1 MKINI
6 LLWYSL
12 LSLDEK
18 DNNFIISF
26 FKKSCDL
33 IRKDLIRD
41 NRDLDINLQFIDI
54 KKGEEGIQRLKNKID
69 ALDGLIITNGHSV
82 KKYNPKILDNLKE
95 KEFLYFSG
103 IGAEDFK
110 KLDDNFKPNIIRTSR
125 ANQLG
130 KLNFLTKQ
138 INNYYKIYFFHEGK
152 RLHEKITNLFSNI
165 QNKKFEIFEISDE
178 ESCNRGV
185 SNLKNLNNNE
195 VVILDV
201 GLSKIRIFFEFFNN
215 EKNNANVINLFGSL
229 EKRFTQ
235 LKFNLIQLSGTQSF
249 PTLAFEDL
257 VTKCFDHD
265 PSHSQKTLV
274 LDSVYRL
281 EIPLL
286 INEAINKIR
295 KEDDISKITLAKIK
309 EKILTFDGKSDLF
322 IGKKLIYG
330 FDNDAK
336 NIFKDSFAYV
346 FPNSLQI
353 KDYEIPKIYYPT
365 QISSIDDEII
375 SKNVIFTYIDLLS
388 ASNIDIKTKSWTAEF
403 HLDIVSEEV
412 EPMRLIEFTNL
423 SSVQSKSEIRKI
435 WERKSSKDKS
445 ITTRYH
451 IVANFSYFALADN
464 YPFDWQC
471 IYIGLRPTDGN
482 KSILQPIPYEFID
495 NDFEINEWKIE
506 KSFSGIKNRKNYIY
520 NDADL
525 QRNVIALSENRIGWV
540 VKRKNTAT
548 LLKIGIPI
556 FFLFFLVYYSAF
568 LSFEDSKQTI
578 GTLTTTFLSA
588 IALYF
593 SVEKP
598 EPKKMTI
605 IDIIFI
611 WFYLLNGITII
622 LFGLSGFISQDV
634 YNFISNA
641 MKLLIP
647 VSLIGLVSYLFKRV
661 KKNRRDIFLDRDG

>member
-12 LSLDEK
+12 LALDEK
-18 DNNFIISF
+18 DNNFNISF
-26 FKKSCDL
+26 LKKSCDL

-41 NRDLDINLQFIDI
+41 NRDLNINLKFIDL
-54 KKGEEGIQRLKNKID
+54 KKGEEGTQRLKKEIE
-69 ALDGLIITNGHSV
+69 ALDGLIVTNGHPV
-82 KKYNPKILDNLKE
+82 KSYNPKILDSLRE
-95 KEFLYFSG
+95 KEFLFFAG
-103 IGAEDFK
+103 IGAEEFN
-110 KLDDNFKPNIIRTSR
+110 KLDDDLKPNIIRTSR
-125 ANQLG
+125 ADQLG
-130 KLNFLTKQ
+130 KLSFLSTQ
-138 INNYYKIYFFHEGK
+138 INQYSKVYFFHEGK
-152 RLHEKITNLFSNI
+152 RTYEKISNLFAEIHDKN
-165 QNKKFEIFEISDE
+165 FEIFEVSDE
-178 ESCNRGV
+178 ESCNKAITDLGD
-185 SNLKNLNNNE
+185 LNNDE
-195 VVILDV
+195 LVILDV

-215 EKNNANVINLFGSL
+215 NKNNVNVINLFGSL
-229 EKRFTQ
+229 EKRFSQ
-235 LKFNLIQLSGTQSF
+235 LKFNLIQLTGSQSF

-257 VTKCFDHD
+257 VTKCFDYD
-265 PSHSQKTLV
+265 PSHSQKTLA

-295 KEDDISKITLAKIK
+295 KEGDISKISLTKIK

-330 FDNDAK
+330 FDKDAK

-353 KDYEIPKIYYPT
+353 KEYEIPKIYYPT
-365 QISSIDDEII
+365 QITSMDDEVI
-375 SKNVIFTYIDLLS
+375 SKKVIFTYIDLLN
-388 ASNIDIKTKSWTAEF
+388 ASNIEIKTKSWTAEF
-403 HLDIVSEEV
+403 HLDVVSEEV
-412 EPMRLIEFTNL
+412 EPINLLEFTNL
-423 SSVQSKSEIRKI
+423 SSVESKSEIRKI
-435 WERKSSKDKS
+435 WEKKSSKDGS
-445 ITTRYH
+445 ITSRYH

-471 IYIGLRPTDGN
+471 IYIGLRPTDGS
-482 KSILQPIPYEFID
+482 KFILQPIPYEFID

-506 KSFSGIKNRKNYIY
+506 KSFSGIKNKKNHIY
-520 NDADL
+520 SDADL
-525 QRNVIALSENRIGWV
+525 QRNVIALSENRVGWV

-556 FFLFFLVYYSAF
+556 FFLVFLVYYSSF
-568 LSFEDSKQTI
+568 ISFEDSKQTI

-611 WFYLLNGITII
+611 WFYLLNGISII
-622 LFGLSGFISQDV
+622 LFGLSGFISQEV
-634 YNFISNA
+634 YSFISNI

-647 VSLIGLVSYLFKRV
+647 MSLVGLASYLFKRV